1 MTDSVRHLFMD
12 CMTAREIVVLWWL
25 VEVQGLVDVEV
36 GTLLL
41 IVVVVEEFQV
51 EVFLVVVV
59 LLISEEVVEVVSA
72 LIVSFLDIQLTT
84 VMIFIQ
90 SCGVYMLLL
99 ILRRGLLP
107 RYHDLIKDRKT
118 GRRIGGGREAGGLYL
133 LDPEIIAATAT
144 VQKKESQSVSPSRT
158 PSHSQPLQVYTRGP
172 RRVWNQDSSPVD
184 ASPPSQAPASDSTT
198 PPPVDS
204 PIAHRTRSRYPL
216 SHFVSYHN
224 LSPQMSVFVS
234 SLASVS
240 VPNSVQEALAH
251 PGTQSSKNPEGS
263 LGYLYQA
270 GVMKQSVIG
279 STRFQDSKSLSEQPN
294 FSGCAVAAKGKA
306 IRKQEGG
313 ECR

>member
-1 MTDSVRHLFMD
+1 MSTDSDNNPEVRFGVITPTITAGTFGMNSLHTSLVKLDGTNYPSWSMALSTFIYANRQSRWLEEEPPENPTELNEWRVTDAALRTLLWGSMTDSVRHLFMD
-12 CMTAREIVVLWWL
+12 CMTARECYGGSWKST
-25 VEVQGLVDVEV
+25 GLVDVEV

-133 LDPEIIAATAT
+133 PDSEIIAAIAIAR
-144 VQKKESQSVSPSRT
+144 KKVVDDVYRSPSASRLLVLHHILT
-158 PSHSQPLQVYTRGP
+158 TSGLYTWFAGFGIKTLHDWMPHHLLKHQIRFYYT
-172 RRVWNQDSSPVD
+172 SSN
-184 ASPPSQAPASDSTT
+184 
-198 PPPVDS
+198 
-204 PIAHRTRSRYPL
+204 R
-216 SHFVSYHN
+216 FSYC
-224 LSPQMSVFVS
+224 S
-234 SLASVS
+234 S
-240 VPNSVQEALAH
+240 
-251 PGTQSSKNPEGS
+251 
-263 LGYLYQA
+263 Y
-270 GVMKQSVIG
+270 
-279 STRFQDSKSLSEQPN
+279 
-294 FSGCAVAAKGKA
+294 
-306 IRKQEGG
+306 
-313 ECR
+313 